1 MQNYEMLLKQT
12 VCPIFKTDTSSD
24 IIDTDILE
32 NKILLYICQL
42 QHVFVWFRTICAYNS
57 IIPVHSLLINGS
69 DFRLYMLSDAF

>member
-1 MQNYEMLLKQT
+1 MTVPFYGYKTCCPCFNQCYEMQNYEMLLKQT

-42 QHVFVWFRTICAYNS
+42 QHVFV
-57 IIPVHSLLINGS
+57 
-69 DFRLYMLSDAF
+69 

>member
-32 NKILLYICQL
+32 NKILLYT
-42 QHVFVWFRTICAYNS
+42 FVNCNMFLFDLELF
-57 IIPVHSLLINGS
+57 VHITL
-69 DFRLYMLSDAF
+69 

>member
-1 MQNYEMLLKQT
+1 MQNYEMFLKQT

-42 QHVFVWFRTICAYNS
+42 QHVFV
-57 IIPVHSLLINGS
+57 
-69 DFRLYMLSDAF
+69 

>member
-32 NKILLYICQL
+32 NYT
-42 QHVFVWFRTICAYNS
+42 FVNCNMFLFDLELF
-57 IIPVHSLLINGS
+57 VHITL
-69 DFRLYMLSDAF
+69 